1 MSIAEQIRQA
11 TLGLNYLAGYV
22 PPNAWDQI
30 RAIRSD
36 LSNAAE
42 QAERLE
48 REWMITDHHFSQ
60 PDKYGWECA
69 E

>member
-1 MSIAEQIRQA
+1 MSIAEQIREA

-22 PPNAWDQI
+22 PPSAWDQI

-36 LSNAAE
+36 LSHAAE

-48 REWMITDHHFSQ
+48 REWMIADH
-60 PDKYGWECA
+60 YGVKDCNWLECA